1 MKIIL
6 VVKQFGP
13 VGGMEEYVYQLA
25 CELINQRIPLV
36 VLCEMNFTKEDFYKQ
51 VVIELGEGPIK
62 PRWFSHLI
70 FSRKVANWI
79 KKFSDSDSIV
89 HSHERINC
97 HHTTTIHSTLYNF
110 QNKLSIPSL
119 RNWMNEFLERRELKT
134 AQVIIPVSSMV
145 GDQIRIKYPDL
156 AEKIADPVPPGV
168 SPINATRKFFD
179 PDSPVLGFM
188 GKEWERKGLPKVID
202 IWRELRKNI
211 PNLQLCLA
219 GFTINEKIGLSN
231 VEMLSVQILG
241 YLNAKED
248 FYSKIDI
255 LVHPAKKEAYGM
267 VIAEALSLGIP
278 VVCSKECGI
287 ASLINKA
294 SMLTLSENEENNSWV
309 NLILKLFN
317 QHDFLDSSRGLDYS
331 WSKVSEKMIE
341 IYLSINCFE

>member
-1 MKIIL
+1 MNIIL

-25 CELINQRIPLV
+25 CELINQRIPLI
-36 VLCEMNFTKEDFYKQ
+36 VLCEINLSKEDFDKQ
-51 VVIELGEGPIK
+51 VVIELGERLKK
-62 PRWFSHLI
+62 PRWLSHLI
-70 FSRKVANWI
+70 FSRKVGNWI
-79 KKFSDSDSIV
+79 KEFSDNDSIV

-97 HHTTTIHSTLYNF
+97 HHATTIHSTLYNF
-110 QNKLSIPSL
+110 QNKPSIPSL
-119 RNWMNEFLERRELKT
+119 RNWMNEFLERRELKN
-134 AQVIIPVSSMV
+134 AQVIIPVSSMI

-156 AEKIADPVPPGV
+156 SEKIADPVPPGV
-168 SPINATRKFFD
+168 SPINAKRKIFN

-219 GFTINEKIGLSN
+219 GFSINEKIGLSKD
-231 VEMLSVQILG
+231 EMISVRILG
-241 YLNAKED
+241 YLSAKED

-278 VVCSKECGI
+278 TICSKECGI
-287 ASLINKA
+287 ASSINKVN
-294 SMLTLSENEENNSWV
+294 MLTLSENEENDAWV

-317 QHDFLDSSRGLDYS
+317 QYDLLSTSFVLDLS
-331 WSKVSEKMIE
+331 WSKISEKMIE
-341 IYLSINCFE
+341 IYSSIN